1 MGLDIYA
8 GTLTR
13 YYSHNWKTSVQRWAE
28 ENGYTF
34 SKVTPDGTP
43 VSEDSPDPAEVERD
57 VKEWR
62 DTLLKVLSPED
73 GAYAP
78 WDEDNYREYFTAKP
92 DWDAFGALLLYGA
105 CLLYEEE
112 CPKIVQKG
120 MDFYAHPV
128 LKRAMEEETLNWSL
142 YIGAEW
148 WIPLQDTFSFQ
159 CQNPCGNPIVMGTT
173 GTLLAELDR
182 INSMGWK
189 ADQDIILSWSSTEGY
204 PQDGQITADGMVNPL
219 KEVTEYDTN
228 SLAKFAFSILYE
240 AALFSMDNRVP
251 ILLDY

>member
-78 WDEDNYREYFTAKP
+78 WDEDNYREYFTGQARLGRLQVP
-92 DWDAFGALLLYGA
+92 CCFTAPVF
-105 CLLYEEE
+105 CTRRS
-112 CPKIVQKG
+112 VQ
-120 MDFYAHPV
+120 
-128 LKRAMEEETLNWSL
+128 N
-142 YIGAEW
+142 
-148 WIPLQDTFSFQ
+148 
-159 CQNPCGNPIVMGTT
+159 
-173 GTLLAELDR
+173 
-182 INSMGWK
+182 
-189 ADQDIILSWSSTEGY
+189 
-204 PQDGQITADGMVNPL
+204 
-219 KEVTEYDTN
+219 
-228 SLAKFAFSILYE
+228 
-240 AALFSMDNRVP
+240 
-251 ILLDY
+251 

>member
-62 DTLLKVLSPED
+62 DTLLKVLSPDD

-128 LKRAMEEETLNWSL
+128 LKRAMEEETLNW
-142 YIGAEW
+142 
-148 WIPLQDTFSFQ
+148 
-159 CQNPCGNPIVMGTT
+159 
-173 GTLLAELDR
+173 
-182 INSMGWK
+182 
-189 ADQDIILSWSSTEGY
+189 
-204 PQDGQITADGMVNPL
+204 
-219 KEVTEYDTN
+219 
-228 SLAKFAFSILYE
+228 
-240 AALFSMDNRVP
+240 
-251 ILLDY
+251 